1 MPKIENIA
9 RPGMTG
15 YIQTADVARYLPSTL
30 FDGRACEKYEVWHGA
45 YWQGAG
51 SSDAKAGRERMEF
64 RSETLDPV
72 GALNSYRWLHG
83 VAADYPFMEPKQTL
97 GQYFDGKKGY
107 PLWWFD
113 LRGPVMSLFLNS
125 YISAKRVIPIPQWQA
140 GKLNAVEVR
149 QIPAP
154 GPAAYVLGVLVNGRE
169 VIDERLSLME
179 PDGGDLHFKYGIY
192 RSSMD
197 DWQAAHP
204 GETAPVQRAYWCG
217 VERFA
222 GGLPGETP
230 APVVVAEPTP
240 APVQPQPAP
249 VQPQS
254 APILPRMAVEFVDA
268 AENLAKDALAECKRA
283 DLPHTELGT
292 AAVKALTE
300 WLKAM
305 KEDA

>member
-1 MPKIENIA
+1 MSKIEA
-9 RPGMTG
+9 QTRPGMTG
-15 YIQTADVARYLPSTL
+15 YIQTADVGRYAPSVP
-30 FDGRACEKYEVWHGA
+30 FDGRECEAYEVWHGA

-72 GALNSYRWLHG
+72 GELNSYRWLHG

-97 GQYFDGKKGY
+97 GQYFDGRKGY

-113 LRGPVMSLFLNS
+113 LRGEVMSLFLNS
-125 YISAKRVIPIPQWQA
+125 YIAPKQIIPIPQWKA
-140 GKLNAVEVR
+140 GRLNAVHVE

-154 GPAAYVLGVLVNGRE
+154 GPHAYELDVWVNGSD
-169 VIDERLSLME
+169 VIHEALSLME

-222 GGLPGETP
+222 GPVAVEAP

-240 APVQPQPAP
+240 APVKAQP
-249 VQPQS
+249 

-283 DLPHTELGT
+283 DLPHTDLGT
-292 AAVKALTE
+292 TAVKALTE